1 MRTNP
6 FLRVGE
12 HLINLEAIT
21 QVTLR
26 KDRSAVL
33 LLQGPKK
40 SLQQVSIP
48 APTGAEVWEFVRSN
62 LVVIEFGANQP
73 TGGAA
78 ETTPAAKAPKPP
90 KSNKVKAPKTKDSK
104 PKSKM
109 KGKPAP
115 GSGKS

>member
-40 SLQQVSIP
+40 SLQQVSLP
-48 APTGAEVWEFVRSN
+48 APTGGEVWEFVRSH
-62 LVVIEFGANQP
+62 LVVIEFGASQ
-73 TGGAA
+73 TAGETA
-78 ETTPAAKAPKPP
+78 ETPPAKAPKSSKP
-90 KSNKVKAPKTKDSK
+90 NKVKT
-104 PKSKM
+104 PKSKGAKP
-109 KGKPAP
+109 KGKAKSKPSA
-115 GSGKS
+115 GAGKS